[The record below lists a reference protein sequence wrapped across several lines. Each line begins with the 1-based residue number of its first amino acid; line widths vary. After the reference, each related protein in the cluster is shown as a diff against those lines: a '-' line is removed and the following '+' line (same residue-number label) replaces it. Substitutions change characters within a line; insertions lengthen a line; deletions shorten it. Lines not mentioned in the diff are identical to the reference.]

1 MSRYGSDAG
10 LRSHTVGLL
19 DTPRIHVVARWALW
33 SPACSRWGD
42 MNRSRFALTISTVT
56 LAALTTTG
64 CAILG
69 IGGTS
74 SSSAK
79 KPRPPAPKSSSFA
92 DRTYE
97 ITVQNDTGS
106 DICRLHAREDALGD
120 SYKWSTNILGQQE
133 NPEKIPAGTSIQ
145 IRVYAFK
152 PFSKPDVHALGCA
165 DETLMRVYDKPAF
178 ASATGT
184 TWTISTIDEGTIA
197 DMQAAR
203 GITPAPRPS
212 MRSSSSSSSSGI
224 IEVVLENKCGSTV
237 GYCRDGVAK
246 SESTLN
252 SGSSTRIAVNDGDK
266 IMSEGCSSLIH
277 TVSSAS
283 NGQTITLC
291 K

>member
-1 MSRYGSDAG
+1 
-10 LRSHTVGLL
+10 
-19 DTPRIHVVARWALW
+19 
-33 SPACSRWGD
+33 
-42 MNRSRFALTISTVT
+42 MNRSRIALTLTTISIV
-56 LAALTTTG
+56 ALTATG
-64 CAILG
+64 CSILG
-69 IGGTS
+69 IGGS
-74 SSSAK
+74 SSSSPK
-79 KPRPPAPKSSSFA
+79 KPEPAAPKSSSFD

-97 ITVQNDTGS
+97 ITVQNDTGA

-120 SYKWSTNILGQQE
+120 SYKWSTNILGQPE
-133 NPEKIPAGTSIQ
+133 NPEKIPAGSSIQ

-152 PFSKPDVHALGCA
+152 PFSKPDIHALDCS
-165 DETLMRVYDKPAF
+165 DKTLMRVYDKPAY

-184 TWTISTIDEGTIA
+184 TWTITTTDEGTIA
-197 DMQAAR
+197 DMQASR

-224 IEVVLENKCGSTV
+224 IEIVLENKCGSTV

-252 SGSSTRIAVNDGDK
+252 SGASTRISVNDGDK
-266 IMSEGCSSLIH
+266 IMSQGCGSLLH